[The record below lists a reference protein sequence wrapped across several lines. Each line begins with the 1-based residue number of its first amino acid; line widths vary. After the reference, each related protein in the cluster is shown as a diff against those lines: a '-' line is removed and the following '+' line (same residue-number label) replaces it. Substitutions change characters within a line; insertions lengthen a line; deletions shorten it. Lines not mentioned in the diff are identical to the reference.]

1 MGNKIVNVNL
11 VSYNKIVIVT
21 ITISV
26 LLYGMCK
33 RYKSWKVEIL
43 V

>member
-11 VSYNKIVIVT
+11 VSYNNIVIV
-21 ITISV
+21 TISV
-26 LLYGMCK
+26 LLYCMCK